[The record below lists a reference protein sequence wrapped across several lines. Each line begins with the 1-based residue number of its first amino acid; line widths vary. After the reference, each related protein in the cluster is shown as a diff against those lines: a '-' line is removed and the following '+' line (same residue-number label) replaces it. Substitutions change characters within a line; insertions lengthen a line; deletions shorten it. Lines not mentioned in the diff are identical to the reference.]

1 MDAPAHRFTR
11 ALADFERHGARADSP
26 TGPPACEPVAVVS
39 MACRLPGG
47 ADDPDGLWRLLSGGE
62 DAIEE
67 FPADRLDAGALY
79 DPDPE
84 APGRTCTRHG
94 GFVHD
99 IDAFDP
105 RFFGITTREAAAMD
119 PQQRLLLETAWEAL
133 ERAGTVPARLAG
145 SPTGVYLGMLGSDYL
160 SGLSLDQFNGYVGT
174 GSALS
179 VASGRLAFTLG
190 LVGPAMTV
198 DTACSS
204 SLLAVHL
211 AASALRAGECDQAL
225 VGGATLMTTPYTF
238 VEFSRMRALS
248 PTGRCRSFSGDADG
262 TAFSD
267 GVAMVVLKRLADARR
282 DGDEVLAVLRGSA
295 VGQDGRSQ
303 ALTVPS
309 GPSQERVTRRALELS
324 GLAPADIDYVEA
336 HGTGTTLGDPIEAR
350 ALARVFR
357 DTRPPDRPLRIGS
370 IKSNIGHTQAASGL
384 AGLMKVVLSLRHET
398 LPRTLHVERPTR
410 RVNWEGSGLRLV
422 EEPMAWP
429 RGERPRRAGV
439 NSYGISGTNV
449 HVIVE
454 EAPQEPRAAAPAAR
468 EPAGRLF
475 VVSARGSS
483 ALRRQAGRLAAHL
496 EDGGRDAPLP
506 DVAHTLANRRSHFDR
521 RAVVLAA
528 DRETLVSG
536 LNAAAAG
543 RPAPG
548 LVPSPSREPVTGG
561 LAFVFPGHNARWTGM
576 GAELMAR
583 SDVFADALD
592 ECDQAIRRQVGWSV
606 LAAMRGGD
614 GAPDLERPDVT
625 QPVLFAFGC
634 ALTRMWRSLG
644 VEPGAVVGHS
654 LGEITA
660 AHAAGALTL
669 DEAAAVVT
677 RRGLAV
683 RPVAGLGGSLAVGLP
698 ADGVREMLA
707 EYGTRLEVAAVNS
720 GRATTVSGDLNA
732 LIALRA
738 QLQQDQV
745 PVQDVPV
752 GFATHSF
759 HMDPVGGELTER
771 LGDIAGAPS
780 RTPLYSTVLGEPVP
794 GDALDAGY
802 WARNLREP
810 VRFAAAVRRM
820 LADGFRYFV
829 EVGAHPALLS
839 SIKAV
844 AAEDGVEVSVAGS
857 LTRDGGEHDR
867 VLHNLALLVADG
879 YTPDWSKAAPAG
891 SHVDLPTY
899 AFERG
904 RYWTSAKAA
913 PAAEPGGMP
922 LLHRHVE
929 DSEVPGRHIAQA
941 DVDLRDDRFGYLADH
956 RVGGTVW
963 LPASAFLEMALEAST
978 ALQTAVQPADVRFER
993 PLRLREDEPV
1003 CLQLVV
1009 QPADSAGHRAFT
1021 IASRPSGA
1029 PQAPWTNHVAGRFEP
1044 ADAQEPEETEPLA
1057 ELRRRCTDEVRLPD
1071 LYAALST
1078 AGIDYGDAFRAL
1090 EAAWRG
1096 QGEALGRLAETP
1108 GSSYLLHPALL
1119 DSALRAGA
1127 LPSDV
1132 PADGMFVPAGAG
1144 RVRFTGVR
1152 AQPVWVTCRIRSLTS
1167 EAAVLDLRLLDEE
1180 ERLVLDVRG
1189 FELAAPAPADRS
1201 LFEVEWRPRPPAAQA
1216 PGQGPWL
1223 ILADGSGVGADL
1235 ARRLG
1240 PVPHVL
1246 VRRGTAFGSDG
1257 SGGFRIDPR
1266 NPAHFARLLDE
1277 AFGDGPPERVV
1288 QLFGLDAPAIDS
1300 AESMAEAALL
1310 CCTTTLHL
1318 VRALADRSWDPA
1330 PRLFLV
1336 TRGSQAAGAGARV
1349 ANPQQALGWGFGGT
1363 VAHEYPE
1370 LRATLVDM
1378 PAAGGT
1384 DALWT
1389 QLGRADEEA
1398 RVALRDAGRLV
1409 PRLARTRSDGG
1420 GAALRPDRTYLVTGG
1435 LGGLGRVA
1443 AERLVALGA
1452 RHVAVLGRGAPDAAA
1467 AEWIAGLAARGAAV
1481 HTVRA
1486 DVADRAALEAALGAL
1501 RGEAPPVAGIV
1512 HAAGVLDDATLR
1524 TLTPER
1530 IARVLAPKVLGAA
1543 LLTELVPDT
1552 DFLVLFSSAAGLLGP
1567 VGQGSYAAANAFLDA
1582 WAHALAATGRPA
1594 LSLDWG
1600 AWSQVGMAADA
1611 DRHSAFARSG
1621 MASLSPAEGGELF
1634 ERLLGSSRRRLAPIA
1649 LDRAAL
1655 EHPAGLAAAHPI
1667 LSELAGRP
1675 AADPAAEGVAGRIRA
1690 AATDAE
1696 RTRLV
1701 EEFLRGAVAEVTGDA
1716 VAEVPM
1722 GRSMQELG
1730 FDSHSLV
1737 VLHDAI
1743 TRSLG
1748 VGTSLSALATMDVR
1762 GLAARLLQAP
1772 VAAGGGGT
1780 APDEPAGEPAD
1791 DGAEVVFRPVP
1802 ADVTRLLRT
1811 EQQGTPSVAHH
1822 IGMAVRLGSPV
1833 TREALAQALT
1843 GLADRHAA
1851 LRTAIVRDPEH
1862 GTRFAVHRRPAGDL
1876 LRWSV
1881 VDDVDAEAAL
1891 QKLMEPPFD
1900 LTAAPLWRFEMVES
1914 ASGDQVLVFG
1924 AHHAVSDVQSLILAV
1939 AEIGAAL
1946 AGAPPAAGPPRGDID
1961 LLIEARSAAAP
1972 QEEDEE
1978 PAAARWQEEFAG
1990 CRRLDLVESRPAKR
2004 TFRAGTLALDIPGG
2018 LLDRVA
2024 DQARKLAVT
2033 PAALCLGTLQ
2043 VFLARL
2049 RDRSRFVLAV
2059 PVDSRMHAGA
2069 TGALGYFGVPVPLAA
2084 EVNEGEPIADVL
2096 ARTDARLK
2104 RVLEKGASFSGAMA
2118 ALAGAGLYRA
2128 DAPLVEV
2135 YFNHIRAQA
2144 PAAGGPE
2151 IVPAGTG
2158 YLDLDL
2164 MVSMGPGLG
2173 HLRLDHN
2180 LDILDEAAAARLG
2193 RGYLDLLAQVADG
2206 GTAEPATGAPALPT
2220 TGAPALL
2227 TTGAPALLTTGA
2239 PAQPTASVAVAATF
2253 ALGHLP
2259 ALLGGALAETG
2270 GDAPVV
2276 LAAPDQQPLASVL
2289 APAGPFARP
2298 STVAGIVLL
2307 RGGDLARSGPVTDA
2321 LAAQLAEEYPAA
2333 LGALHERTRKPVIL
2347 GVLPSRTDDAGLR
2360 RWEEELM
2367 SRLEGRP
2374 GVAVVRPDDWT
2385 RDHPVAD
2392 RFDAGTETL
2401 AHLPFTAEFQAAVA
2415 LTAAETVRAILRPAP
2430 KVIAVDGDETLWGGV
2445 AGEIGPDAV
2454 DLAGPRAVLAR
2465 RLLAWRAA
2473 GVLLVLVSNNDE
2485 ATVRAVLERPDGVL
2499 RPEHFSVIAAGWG
2512 PKAKRIRAAA
2522 DELGLGTDGVLFLDD
2537 NPAEIAAVRAELPE
2551 VLSVTCPPADEL
2563 AAFVARLWPATPWA
2577 ATREDAA
2584 RADFYRQE
2592 RDRDEARAG
2601 TGFEDF
2607 LDRLELEVDV
2617 EPLSEATAERS
2628 VQLSRRT
2635 NQFNLRPAVLDRTA
2649 LDRARRGGEVWTVSA
2664 RDRFGDYGQIGVLAI
2679 RPDGGVLEVA
2689 AWMLSCRVLGRGVE
2703 ERLLRWLADR
2713 AGALGCA
2720 AVRLIAEHTPRNAP
2734 ARRLV
2739 AALAGAQDTGGR
2751 LDVLVEPQ
2759 RLRAF
2764 RSWSG
2769 ATDGALEADG
2779 E

>member
-11 ALADFERHGARADSP
+11 ALADFERRDARADSP
-26 TGPPACEPVAVVS
+26 TGPPAGEPVAVVS

-79 DPDPE
+79 DPDPD
-84 APGRTCTRHG
+84 AAGRTYSRHG

-225 VGGATLMTTPYTF
+225 AGGATLMTTPYTF

-282 DGDEVLAVLRGSA
+282 GGDEVLAVLRGSA
-295 VGQDGRSQ
+295 VGQDGRST

-309 GPSQERVTRRALELS
+309 GPAQERVTRRALELS

-384 AGLMKVVLSLRHET
+384 AGLMKVVLALRHET
-398 LPRTLHVERPTR
+398 LPRTLHAERPTR
-410 RVNWEGSGLRLV
+410 RVDWERSGLRLV
-422 EEPMAWP
+422 GEPVAWP

-454 EAPQEPRAAAPAAR
+454 EAPEEPRPRAAASRTR
-468 EPAGRLF
+468 EPGLF
-475 VVSARGSS
+475 VVSARGGS

-506 DVAHTLANRRSHFDR
+506 DVAHTLANRRTHFDR

-543 RPAPG
+543 RSAPG
-548 LVPSPSREPVTGG
+548 LVLSPSREPVTGG
-561 LAFVFPGHNARWTGM
+561 LAFVFPGHSARWIGM
-576 GAELMAR
+576 GAELAAR
-583 SDVFADALD
+583 SEAFADALA
-592 ECDQAIRRQVGWSV
+592 ECDEAIRRQVGWSV

-644 VEPGAVVGHS
+644 VEAGAVVGHS

-683 RPVAGLGGSLAVGLP
+683 RPAAGLGGSLAVGLP
-698 ADGVREMLA
+698 EESVREMLA
-707 EYGTRLEVAAVNS
+707 EYGSRLDVAAVNS

-759 HMDPVGGELTER
+759 HMDPVGAELRER
-771 LGDIAGAPS
+771 LGDVSGAPCP
-780 RTPLYSTVLGEPVP
+780 TPLYSTVLGEPVP

-810 VRFAAAVRRM
+810 VRFAATVRRM
-820 LADGFRYFV
+820 LADGFRHFV
-829 EVGAHPALLS
+829 EVGARPALLS

-844 AAEDGVEVSVAGS
+844 AAEEGVEVAVAGS
-857 LTRDGGEHDR
+857 LNRDGGEHDG
-867 VLHNLALLVADG
+867 VLRNLALLVADG
-879 YTPDWSKAAPAG
+879 YAPDWSKAAPAG
-891 SHVDLPTY
+891 RHVDLPTY

-913 PAAEPGGMP
+913 PAAERGGMP

-929 DSEVPGRHIAQA
+929 DSEVPGRLIAQA
-941 DVDLRDDRFGYLADH
+941 DVDLRDDRFGYLAGH
-956 RVGGTVW
+956 RVGGSVW

-978 ALQTAVQPADVRFER
+978 ALQDAVQLAGVRFER

-1003 CLQLVV
+1003 RLQLVV
-1009 QPADSAGHRAFT
+1009 QPADAEGRRAFT
-1021 IASRPSGA
+1021 IASRSCGD
-1029 PQAPWTNHVAGRFEP
+1029 PQAAWTDHVVGRFEP
-1044 ADAQEPEETEPLA
+1044 AGAQEPEETESLA
-1057 ELRRRCTDEVRLPD
+1057 ELRRRCGEEVGLPD
-1071 LYAALST
+1071 LYAAMSA
-1078 AGIDYGDAFRAL
+1078 AGIDYDEAFRAL
-1090 EAAWRG
+1090 KAAWRG
-1096 QGEALGRLAETP
+1096 QGEALGHLAETP
-1108 GSSYLLHPALL
+1108 GSSYLLHPAVL
-1119 DSALRAGA
+1119 DSALRTGA
-1127 LPSDV
+1127 LPGDV
-1132 PADGMFVPAGAG
+1132 PAGGMFVPAGAG

-1152 AQPVWVTCRIRSLTS
+1152 SRPVWAACRIRSLTS
-1167 EAAVLDLRLLDEE
+1167 EAAVLDLRLLDED

-1189 FELAAPAPADRS
+1189 FELAAPPPADRS
-1201 LFEVEWRPRPPAAQA
+1201 LFEVEWRPRPPAAQT
-1216 PGQGPWL
+1216 PGGGPWL

-1240 PVPHVL
+1240 PVPHVI
-1246 VRRGTAFGSDG
+1246 VRRGAAFGPDG
-1257 SGGFRIDPR
+1257 SGGYTVDPR
-1266 NPAHFARLLDE
+1266 DPAHFARLLGE

-1288 QLFGLDAPAIDS
+1288 QLFGLDAPAITS
-1300 AESMAEAALL
+1300 AESLAEAALL

-1318 VRALADRSWDPA
+1318 VRALADRSFDPA

-1349 ANPQQALGWGFGGT
+1349 TDPQQALGWGFGGT
-1363 VAHEYPE
+1363 VAREYPE

-1378 PAAGGT
+1378 PAEGGT

-1389 QLGRADEEA
+1389 QLRHADEEPW
-1398 RVALRDAGRLV
+1398 VALRDPGRLV
-1409 PRLARTRSDGG
+1409 PRLSRTRPDGG
-1420 GAALRPDRTYLVTGG
+1420 AVTLRPDRTYLVTGG

-1443 AERLVALGA
+1443 AERFVALGA
-1452 RHVAVLGRGAPDAAA
+1452 RHVAVLGRGGPDAGA
-1467 AEWIAGLAARGAAV
+1467 AEWIAGLAARGADV

-1501 RGEAPPVAGIV
+1501 SREAPPVAGIV

-1567 VGQGSYAAANAFLDA
+1567 AGQGSYAAANAFLDA

-1611 DRHSAFARSG
+1611 GRLPALARSG
-1621 MASLSPAEGGELF
+1621 MASLSPAEGGDLF

-1655 EHPAGLAAAHPI
+1655 ERPSGLAAAHPL

-1675 AADPAAEGVAGRIRA
+1675 TAGPATEGVAARIRA
-1690 AATDAE
+1690 AATDDE

-1716 VAEVPM
+1716 AAEVPM

-1743 TRSLG
+1743 TRTLG
-1748 VGTSLSALATMDVR
+1748 VGTSLSALAAMDVR
-1762 GLAARLLQAP
+1762 SLAAKLLQAP
-1772 VAAGGGGT
+1772 VTAGGTPPTG
-1780 APDEPAGEPAD
+1780 PAVERAD

-1833 TREALAQALT
+1833 TREALAEALS
-1843 GLADRHAA
+1843 GLANRHSA

-1862 GTRFAVHRRPAGDL
+1862 GTRFAVHRRPAGEL
-1876 LRWSV
+1876 LRWSTTE
-1881 VDDVDAEAAL
+1881 DADAEAAL
-1891 QKLMEPPFD
+1891 QRLMEPPFD
-1900 LTAAPLWRFEMVES
+1900 LATAPLWRFEMVES

-1946 AGAPPAAGPPRGDID
+1946 SGAPPAAPPRDDID

-1978 PAAARWQEEFAG
+1978 AAARWREEFTG

-2024 DQARKLAVT
+2024 ERARELAVT

-2049 RDRSRFVLAV
+2049 RDRSRFALAV

-2069 TGALGYFGVPVPLAA
+2069 SGALGYFGVPVPLAA
-2084 EVNEGEPIADVL
+2084 EVNGGEPIADVV

-2118 ALAGAGLYRA
+2118 ALAGAGLHRA

-2135 YFNHIRAQA
+2135 YFNHIRARG
-2144 PAAGGPE
+2144 PAAAGPE

-2193 RGYLDLLAQVADG
+2193 RGYLDLLARVADG
-2206 GTAEPATGAPALPT
+2206 GAAEPATGAPAPPA
-2220 TGAPALL
+2220 TGSA
-2227 TTGAPALLTTGA
+2227 
-2239 PAQPTASVAVAATF
+2239 ASVAVAATF

-2259 ALLGGALAETG
+2259 ALLGAALAETG
-2270 GDAPVV
+2270 GDAPDVV
-2276 LAAPDQQPLASVL
+2276 AAPDQQPLASVL
-2289 APAGPFARP
+2289 APDGAFARA
-2298 STVAGIVLL
+2298 SATAGIVLL
-2307 RGGDLARSGPVTDA
+2307 RGSDLARSGPVSDE
-2321 LAAQLAEEYPAA
+2321 LLAQLAEEYPAA
-2333 LGALHERTRKPVIL
+2333 LGALHERTRRPVIL
-2347 GVLPSRTDDAGLR
+2347 GVLPSRTGDARLR
-2360 RWEEELM
+2360 EWEEQLM

-2374 GVAVVRPDDWT
+2374 GIAVVRPDDWT
-2385 RDHPVAD
+2385 RDHPVAEP
-2392 RFDAGTETL
+2392 FDEGTEAL

-2415 LTAAETVRAILRPAP
+2415 LTAAGTVGAVRRPAP

-2445 AGEIGPDAV
+2445 AGEVGPEAV

-2499 RPEHFSVIAAGWG
+2499 RPGHFSVIAAGWE

-2522 DELGLGTDGVLFLDD
+2522 DELGLGTDAVLFLDD
-2537 NPAEIAAVRAELPE
+2537 NPAEIAAVRSDLPE
-2551 VLSVTCPPADEL
+2551 VLSVTCPPAREL
-2563 AAFVARLWPATPWA
+2563 AAFVRRLWPAAPWA

-2584 RADFYRQE
+2584 RAGYYRQE
-2592 RDRDEARAG
+2592 RDREAARAG
-2601 TGFEDF
+2601 TSFAEF
-2607 LDRLELEVDV
+2607 LDRLDLEVDV
-2617 EPLSEATAERS
+2617 EPLSEAATERS

-2635 NQFNLRPAVLDRTA
+2635 GQFNLRPAVLDPAA
-2649 LDRARRGGEVWTVSA
+2649 LDRARRDGEVWTVSA
-2664 RDRFGDYGQIGVLAI
+2664 RDRFGDYGQIGVLVI
-2679 RPDGGVLEVA
+2679 RPDGGALEVA

-2703 ERLLRWLADR
+2703 ERLLGWLADR

-2720 AVRLIAEHTPRNAP
+2720 AVRLVAEHTPRNAP

-2739 AALAGAQDTGGR
+2739 AALAGVEDDGRR
-2751 LDVLVEPQ
+2751 LDVLVEPR

-2769 ATDGALEADG
+2769 AAEDGQEADG